1 LRKARFTVGWEGVV
15 FKVKKRKGLT
25 LVEVLISLVVLAVA
39 IVSLL
44 QIPALYTKLMAMS
57 IEKENATLLAN
68 QTLDMME
75 TLNFE
80 DTIIDSAGNSSTTT
94 KTEDLKN
101 KLVDSLDYP
110 ANYSLGLNII
120 DSDDLAVVQV
130 TISVPSGIGK
140 EDVVLERVVSPFAK

>member
-1 LRKARFTVGWEGVV
+1 LRKARFTEGWEGVV
-15 FKVKKRKGLT
+15 FKVKKKEGLT

-39 IVSLL
+39 IISLL

-68 QTLDMME
+68 ETLDMIE
-75 TLNFE
+75 TVDYE
-80 DTIIDSAGNSSTTT
+80 TISNAAGNSSNIDVL
-94 KTEDLKN
+94 ENDL
-101 KLVDSLDYP
+101 VESLDYP
-110 ANYSLGLNII
+110 GNYSLQLNIPAPTTG
-120 DSDDLAVVQV
+120 DPVVVEV